1 MAAVPR
7 IRPWSGPALLSYG
20 FRPFFLLAGI
30 QAVWTLLVWTAFQ
43 LGLVGLPT
51 AWPAPAWHAHE
62 LLFGYG
68 TAALAGFL
76 LTAVPNWTG
85 RLPLS
90 GLPLAGLAGLWIL
103 GRLAVAAAGL
113 LPAPAVALATL
124 LFPAS
129 LLLVTGREVAAGR
142 NRRNCPVIGL
152 VALLLVAQL
161 AFHLELAAESPAPV
175 AAHAAIALF
184 LLLILLIGGRI
195 VPSFTTN
202 WLRHHRPGAPLPA
215 PFDRLDAAAL
225 ALAALALALLLAAR
239 IAPLPPALPGLVAC
253 LAGLAHLFR
262 LARWRPF
269 ATLPEPLLW
278 VLHLAYFFVPL
289 GFLAAGFG
297 HGLDSPGLLL
307 ASTHIWTVGAIGLMT
322 LAVMTRATRGH
333 TGRAL
338 HAPPETAAAYLAL
351 AAAAIFRAAAALLP
365 EASPVL
371 VPTAGLLWLLAFAI
385 FLAAYA
391 PMLLAPRVPAGSPA
405 C

>member
-1 MAAVPR
+1 MAVVPR

-20 FRPFFLLAGI
+20 FRPFFLLAGV
-30 QAVWTLLVWTAFQ
+30 QAVWTMAVWTVVQ
-43 LGLVGLPT
+43 LGLVDLPA
-51 AWPAPAWHAHE
+51 AWPPAAWHAHE

-68 TAALAGFL
+68 VAALAGFL

-103 GRLAVAAAGL
+103 GRLAVASAGL
-113 LPAPAVALATL
+113 LPAAAVASATL
-124 LFPAS
+124 LFPTA
-129 LLLVTGREVAAGR
+129 LLIVTGREVAAGR
-142 NRRNCPVIGL
+142 NRRNYPVIAL
-152 VALLLVAQL
+152 VGLLLPAQL
-161 AFHLELAAESPAPV
+161 AFHLELAAGSPAPV

-202 WLRHHRPGAPLPA
+202 WLRHHRPGARMPA

-225 ALAALALALLLAAR
+225 ALAALALGLLLAAR
-239 IAPLPPALPGLVAC
+239 IAPLPPAFPGLVAC

-269 ATLPEPLLW
+269 STLPEPLLW
-278 VLHLAYFFVPL
+278 VLHLAYLFVPV
-289 GFLAAGFG
+289 GFLAAGL
-297 HGLDSPGLLL
+297 GLLLDRPGLVL
-307 ASTHIWTVGAIGLMT
+307 ASTHLWTVGAIGLMT

-338 HAPPETAAAYLAL
+338 HAPPETTAAYLAL

-365 EASPVL
+365 EASPIL
-371 VPTAGLLWLLAFAI
+371 VPTAGLLWLLAFTI

-391 PMLLAPRVPAGSPA
+391 PMLLAPRVPAGSSA
-405 C
+405 

>member
-20 FRPFFLLAGI
+20 FRPFFLLAGV
-30 QAVWTLLVWTAFQ
+30 QAVWTMTVWTLVQ
-43 LGLVGLPT
+43 LGLVDLPA
-51 AWPAPAWHAHE
+51 AWPAAAWHAHE

-68 TAALAGFL
+68 AAALAGFL
-76 LTAVPNWTG
+76 STAIPNWTG

-103 GRLAVAAAGL
+103 GRLAVASAGL
-113 LPAPAVALATL
+113 LPSAAVASATL
-124 LFPAS
+124 LFPAA
-129 LLLVTGREVAAGR
+129 LLVVTGREVAAGR
-142 NRRNCPVIGL
+142 NRRNVPVIAL
-152 VALLLVAQL
+152 VGLLLPAQL

-175 AAHAAIALF
+175 AAHAALALF

-202 WLRHHRPGAPLPA
+202 WLRHHRPDVPPPT

-225 ALAALALALLLAAR
+225 ALAALALGLLLASR
-239 IAPLPPALPGLVAC
+239 IAPLPPAFPGLVAC
-253 LAGLAHLFR
+253 LAGLANLLR

-269 ATLPEPLLW
+269 STLAEPLLW

-297 HGLDSPGLLL
+297 HWLDSPGLLR
-307 ASTHIWTVGAIGLMT
+307 ASTHLWTVGAIGLMT

-338 HAPPETAAAYLAL
+338 HAPPGTAAAYLAL
-351 AAAAIFRAAAALLP
+351 ASAAGFRAAAALLP

-405 C
+405 

>member
-1 MAAVPR
+1 VAVVPR

-20 FRPFFLLAGI
+20 FRPFFLLAGL
-30 QAVWTLLVWTAFQ
+30 QAVWTMAVWTLVQ
-43 LGLVGLPT
+43 LGLADLPA

-68 TAALAGFL
+68 AAALAGFL
-76 LTAVPNWTG
+76 STAIPNWTG

-90 GLPLAGLAGLWIL
+90 GLPLAALAGLWIL
-103 GRLAVAAAGL
+103 GRLAVASAGL
-113 LPAPAVALATL
+113 LPALVLALATL

-142 NRRNCPVIGL
+142 NRRNYPVIGL
-152 VALLLVAQL
+152 VALLLLAQL

-175 AAHAAIALF
+175 AAHAALALF

-202 WLRHHRPGAPLPA
+202 WLRHHRPDVPPPT

-225 ALAALALALLLAAR
+225 ALAALALGLLLASR
-239 IAPLPPALPGLVAC
+239 IAPLSPAFPGLVAC
-253 LAGLAHLFR
+253 LAGLAHLLR

-269 ATLPEPLLW
+269 ATLAEPLLW
-278 VLHLAYFFVPL
+278 VLHLAYVFVPM
-289 GFLAAGFG
+289 GFLAAGL
-297 HGLDSPGLLL
+297 GLLLDGPGLVL
-307 ASTHIWTVGAIGLMT
+307 ASTHLWTVGAIGLMT

-333 TGRAL
+333 TGRVL
-338 HAPPETAAAYLAL
+338 HAPPETTFAYLAL

-365 EASPVL
+365 EASPIL

-385 FLAAYA
+385 FIAAYV

-405 C
+405 